1 MAVLSFDILTRLRFE
16 PEDIPYILEC
26 DKKYSNIITPLS
38 YEFMATNGYQNGLPY
53 AEELKWNKKS
63 FALEML
69 ERVVEANKTCDNEH
83 ISQLLFWLYC
93 VPYAE
98 EYYKK
103 NEISE
108 EIFYDTFSDIS
119 CKVRECKE
127 QYGKIG
133 TCFEWFYLHFDF
145 IYFALGRLQYYIE
158 SYNHEPYKYGNY
170 ELKPG
175 DLIYSCHIP
184 SGDKLTPDSCMKSFD
199 KAYEFFKDNLKD
211 NILPIECRSWLIY
224 PEYVGKVFPKDSNLE
239 KFALMFDIIDR
250 IDTGRNFKDCYHV
263 FNRPFEGTTEGFPAD
278 NSLRRRFI
286 EYINSGETFGTG
298 TGIVLYDGLK
308 KKIINKPQD

>member
-1 MAVLSFDILTRLRFE
+1 MLSFDILTRLRFE

-26 DKKYSNIITPLS
+26 DKKYNGIIKPVS
-38 YEFMATNGYQNGLPY
+38 SEFMATNGYQNGKAYTKKLR
-53 AEELKWNKKS
+53 EEKYS
-63 FALEML
+63 FAVNVLN
-69 ERVVEANKTCDNEH
+69 RVVAANKTCDNEYM
-83 ISQLLFWLYC
+83 SQLLFWLYC

-98 EYYKK
+98 EYYEKAGIDK
-103 NEISE
+103 

-127 QYGKIG
+127 RYGKIG
-133 TCFEWFYLHFDF
+133 TYSEWFYLHFDF
-145 IYFALGRLQYYIE
+145 IYFALGRLQYYVE
-158 SYNHEPYKYGNY
+158 SYNHKPYKSGNY
-170 ELKPG
+170 ELNPG

-184 SGDKLTPDSCMKSFD
+184 SGAKLTPESCMESFNR
-199 KAYEFFKDNLKD
+199 AFEFFKDNLKD

-224 PEYVGKVFPKDSNLE
+224 PDYVGRAFPKDSNLE

-263 FNRPFEGTTEGFPAD
+263 FNRSFEGTTEGFPAD

-286 EYINSGETFGTG
+286 EYINSGATFGTG
-298 TGIVLYDGLK
+298 TGIILYDGIK